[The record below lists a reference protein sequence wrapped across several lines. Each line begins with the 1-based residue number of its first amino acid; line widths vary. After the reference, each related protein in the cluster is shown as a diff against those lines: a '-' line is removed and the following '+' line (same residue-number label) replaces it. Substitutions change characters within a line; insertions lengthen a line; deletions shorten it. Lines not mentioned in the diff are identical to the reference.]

1 MESKGNP
8 LALNVNGTTLSRQ
21 PRDAADAA
29 ALARQYIAAGY
40 TVDMGLMQ
48 VNSANL
54 PKLGYSVEDMFDTC
68 KNLRAGSTVLTNFYT
83 LARARYP
90 DEQSALRAALSAY
103 NTGSFTRGFS
113 NGYVA
118 RYFGGQSG
126 GRAVVL
132 TRTAP
137 NNTVAASFAP
147 PPNPFTAT
155 TVVFV
160 RQQEES
166 RMTREKTQP
175 VISRNEAEAP
185 AAVEIGQRARFTP
198 NEERAA
204 QGGMTI
210 EGVVV
215 DAARTQAG
223 NIRYRIRTDEI
234 APQDGQP
241 QEWLVYTNHGS
252 IEQLPAR
259 GVEAG
264 PTPEAAAALEEA
276 HRNAVPT
283 YSPLETWQNLEATA
297 RELGLVAAVR
307 LNPDPDAREYRA
319 NFQVSYTHQDGTPSA
334 ITTGIFM
341 DGKALTGVNG
351 ERVSPF
357 ITEDHE
363 SQSIDLRTALT
374 REREQRP
381 PVLHEPPEVGSMT
394 PQRTYLIVPYREK
407 DTAKKAALDAGF
419 RLQWDKEA
427 KQWFAP
433 EGIDVKQTALARWLP
448 ENTNLI
454 SDELQLSEVAT
465 RGEVE

>member
-1 MESKGNP
+1 MLGLELIVACAPTVAPTTVQQIIDVESKGNP

-126 GRAVVL
+126 GGAVVL
-132 TRTAP
+132 ARTAP

-175 VISRNEAEAP
+175 VISRNEADATTPGVQVEQTAEQAERNGAFEETAMSEADAWEANTDLATDP
-185 AAVEIGQRARFTP
+185 HATGI
-198 NEERAA
+198 
-204 QGGMTI
+204 
-210 EGVVV
+210 VVS
-215 DAARTQAG
+215 G
-223 NIRYRIRTDEI
+223 K
-234 APQDGQP
+234 
-241 QEWLVYTNHGS
+241 
-252 IEQLPAR
+252 
-259 GVEAG
+259 
-264 PTPEAAAALEEA
+264 
-276 HRNAVPT
+276 
-283 YSPLETWQNLEATA
+283 
-297 RELGLVAAVR
+297 LVAA
-307 LNPDPDAREYRA
+307 
-319 NFQVSYTHQDGTPSA
+319 
-334 ITTGIFM
+334 
-341 DGKALTGVNG
+341 
-351 ERVSPF
+351 
-357 ITEDHE
+357 
-363 SQSIDLRTALT
+363 
-374 REREQRP
+374 
-381 PVLHEPPEVGSMT
+381 
-394 PQRTYLIVPYREK
+394 
-407 DTAKKAALDAGF
+407 AK
-419 RLQWDKEA
+419 E
-427 KQWFAP
+427 
-433 EGIDVKQTALARWLP
+433 
-448 ENTNLI
+448 
-454 SDELQLSEVAT
+454 
-465 RGEVE
+465 